1 MVNYDKITNDKRLNW
16 NYFMESGR
24 DTKKFKDKIAT
35 KLAYHMACIKKIG
48 VEVEEEYHK
57 EYKALVK
64 KTGLSTSEVFKESDF
79 DMKGIYSKHQY
90 RLSQTHTYFGDIEW
104 ALQHIIDIIN
114 SSGLWEEKDMPWNQ
128 KDFQGTVEK

>member
-1 MVNYDKITNDKRLNW
+1 
-16 NYFMESGR
+16 
-24 DTKKFKDKIAT
+24 
-35 KLAYHMACIKKIG
+35 MACIKKIG

-104 ALQHIIDIIN
+104 ALQHIIDIMN
-114 SSGLWEEKDMPWNQ
+114 SSWLWEEKDMLWNQ